1 MEKQRKERGRK
12 GRGWEGKGGER
23 EKVTQMMR

>member
-1 MEKQRKERGRK
+1 MEKQRKERGKK